1 VTIGTG
7 TKLGQYEVQDFIGQG
22 AMGLVYRAYHVQLE
36 RTGAVKVLQAIA
48 PDPDTTA
55 RFRHEAQAIAQLRHP
70 NILNVYDFGEYQG
83 TPYMIVEYVP
93 GGSLANKLS
102 DGVLD
107 QQAAL
112 KYLRGIASGL
122 DYAHEHG
129 IVHRDVKPANVL
141 LEKDNTP
148 VLADFGLAKLL
159 QGSSLKS
166 MTGVTTGTPAYMAP
180 EQVAGSKVGPAADR
194 YSLATIAYEM
204 LTGVIPFDGDG
215 LLELLYAQVHREP
228 VPPSERNSSLPPRVD
243 AVIMRG
249 LAKDPAARWQTATE
263 FVDALAAALTHG
275 APAPTVARTMVM
287 TPAAASTMPLA
298 TAAQPMAAP
307 TYVDS
312 EDSAATAAIAFPSP
326 PPSMVKRK
334 SRRGITAVGVAA
346 ILILLLAI
354 GTVGYFGYVATHQ
367 TPAFTLS
374 PPTVVA
380 GDTVRVTAKH
390 LPANQTGEIR
400 LHSQLVKFP
409 FRADRSGAVGG
420 EILIPFDSDLGDH
433 LVELCW
439 ASTCHVSAI
448 LHVLDSGIATPS
460 PEPSPSVTPG
470 ATPGPSS
477 TPGSTPRPS
486 AAPTSTPTPSLTPYV
501 TAERIAQTTFTFV
514 LHNTGGGSWSIYVHD
529 VTLQTNSFATTASV
543 PSGNTSFRQTS
554 NTPPGVLATNKAYV
568 AACNTTS
575 GRCYISNTV
584 TVTLT

>member
-7 TKLGQYEVQDFIGQG
+7 TRLGQYEVQDFIGQG

-102 DGVLD
+102 DGMVD
-107 QQAAL
+107 QAAAL

-204 LTGVIPFDGDG
+204 LTGVIPFDGEG

-228 VPPSERNSSLPPRVD
+228 PPPSSRNSSLPPKVD
-243 AVIMRG
+243 AVVMRG
-249 LAKDPAARWQTATE
+249 LAKDPAARWATCTE
-263 FVDALAAALTHG
+263 FVDALSAALMHG
-275 APAPTVARTMVM
+275 AAPAVARTMVM
-287 TPAAASTMPLA
+287 APAVASTMPLA
-298 TAAQPMAAP
+298 TAAPPTAAP
-307 TYVDS
+307 AYVDS
-312 EDSAATAAIAFPSP
+312 EDSRATVAGAYPSP
-326 PPSMVKRK
+326 PPSTVKRK
-334 SRRGITAVGVAA
+334 SRRGTIALA
-346 ILILLLAI
+346 IAGALILLSVI
-354 GTVGYFGYVATHQ
+354 GIIGYVGYNAVHQ
-367 TPAFTLS
+367 PPTFTLAPS
-374 PPTVVA
+374 SVVA
-380 GDTVRVTAKH
+380 GDTVLVTAKH

-400 LHSQLVKFP
+400 LHSDVVRFP
-409 FRADRSGAVGG
+409 FRADRSGAVSG
-420 EILIPFDSDLGDH
+420 EILIPFDSSAGDH

-448 LHVLDSGIATPS
+448 LQVFQPGAAAATPS
-460 PEPSPSVTPG
+460 PESSPSVTAG
-470 ATPGPSS
+470 ASPSP
-477 TPGSTPRPS
+477 T
-486 AAPTSTPTPSLTPYV
+486 PTSAPKPTPSATPPPAPYV
-501 TAERIAQTTFTFV
+501 TVGGISQTGGFTFV
-514 LHNTGGGSWSIYVHD
+514 LHYAGGGTWSIYVYD
-529 VTLQTNSFATTASV
+529 VTLGRNLFAGPASV
-543 PSGNTSFRQTS
+543 PSGNTYYPQKF
-554 NTPPGVLATNKAYV
+554 NTPTGVLATNKAYV
-568 AACNTTS
+568 TACGGSS
-575 GRCYISNTV
+575 GKCYSSSTV